1 ITAKT
6 SFPPS
11 CNLHDHLHVP
21 FSLFFILHSPLP
33 LLIPSTALRREQLL
47 LSLSLSRLRSA
58 EVKSRSGSGSAS
70 AAQFT
75 ESKIALAAAAAL
87 GSPAR
92 DTSPSPDV
100 ARSAA
105 TREQASPEK
114 ARETEEHLPF
124 SPLPPPRRPNVVE
137 RPLAPK
143 EPVMRSVQPYDR
155 DRDHDQDRDQDRQ
168 WARDRY
174 DRDRD
179 RDRKGGRMARLYDN
193 RNGNRKLKNKL
204 AVQSV
209 VEVKRD
215 PNVVYK
221 GEHGENLRAPCN
233 DETLQMCNT
242 GDAFGPE
249 DEKANKETGGKI
261 PESGSE
267 QSGPDPGSNPGS
279 DAEPKEDKYKGK
291 ERDRKKKK
299 RSDQKRKNRSK
310 DKRKK
315 TSRKNRT
322 TSSSESDEEEDR
334 RRKRS
339 DRDGSRDGDRRRD
352 GQRKNEEQSDPDA
365 LAMKIAA
372 NKEHSL
378 SNSEKSKRGK
388 KSSKRSKGRGSGR
401 RNTTKSTTKS
411 VKEKVK
417 SILPDHVD
425 LDFWHGMLPNEDTA
439 NLLTVSD
446 FGLTRKSRYYRVD
459 TEKPMNLRWIS
470 PEVFDTATVD
480 RIFVVPYDVPYSRWD
495 ADEVFMKVVEQGY
508 RISPPY
514 TAPKDIANLMKE
526 CLIEPKL
533 RPTFK
538 MIHVFL
544 LAQAKIME
552 RNPKMNEDMGVDG
565 PSRDEKKKKKP
576 K

>member
-1 ITAKT
+1 M
-6 SFPPS
+6 
-11 CNLHDHLHVP
+11 
-21 FSLFFILHSPLP
+21 LP
-33 LLIPSTALRREQLL
+33 LGLLHWPAPLLAATVILPTVIVGAGLAVVCGTKKKKEEKNNNNNKPTTTAASVASSAVPIRPVAK
-47 LSLSLSRLRSA
+47 SA

-92 DTSPSPDV
+92 DTSPVDTPAPFPQVGIKRAYVPAASSTHLAYKSPDV

-193 RNGNRKLKNKL
+193 RYGTTRPRILVPYPDGDTELGYGTTRYYSVLKYGYLIAYRNGNRKLKNKL

-352 GQRKNEEQSDPDA
+352 GQRKNEEQSDP
-365 LAMKIAA
+365 
-372 NKEHSL
+372 E
-378 SNSEKSKRGK
+378 
-388 KSSKRSKGRGSGR
+388 
-401 RNTTKSTTKS
+401 
-411 VKEKVK
+411 
-417 SILPDHVD
+417 
-425 LDFWHGMLPNEDTA
+425 
-439 NLLTVSD
+439 
-446 FGLTRKSRYYRVD
+446 
-459 TEKPMNLRWIS
+459 
-470 PEVFDTATVD
+470 
-480 RIFVVPYDVPYSRWD
+480 
-495 ADEVFMKVVEQGY
+495 
-508 RISPPY
+508 
-514 TAPKDIANLMKE
+514 
-526 CLIEPKL
+526 
-533 RPTFK
+533 
-538 MIHVFL
+538 
-544 LAQAKIME
+544 
-552 RNPKMNEDMGVDG
+552 
-565 PSRDEKKKKKP
+565 
-576 K
+576 

>member
-1 ITAKT
+1 
-6 SFPPS
+6 
-11 CNLHDHLHVP
+11 
-21 FSLFFILHSPLP
+21 
-33 LLIPSTALRREQLL
+33 
-47 LSLSLSRLRSA
+47 
-58 EVKSRSGSGSAS
+58 
-70 AAQFT
+70 
-75 ESKIALAAAAAL
+75 
-87 GSPAR
+87 
-92 DTSPSPDV
+92 
-100 ARSAA
+100 
-105 TREQASPEK
+105 
-114 ARETEEHLPF
+114 
-124 SPLPPPRRPNVVE
+124 
-137 RPLAPK
+137 
-143 EPVMRSVQPYDR
+143 
-155 DRDHDQDRDQDRQ
+155 
-168 WARDRY
+168 
-174 DRDRD
+174 
-179 RDRKGGRMARLYDN
+179 
-193 RNGNRKLKNKL
+193 
-204 AVQSV
+204 
-209 VEVKRD
+209 
-215 PNVVYK
+215 
-221 GEHGENLRAPCN
+221 
-233 DETLQMCNT
+233 
-242 GDAFGPE
+242 
-249 DEKANKETGGKI
+249 
-261 PESGSE
+261 
-267 QSGPDPGSNPGS
+267 
-279 DAEPKEDKYKGK
+279 
-291 ERDRKKKK
+291 
-299 RSDQKRKNRSK
+299 
-310 DKRKK
+310 
-315 TSRKNRT
+315 
-322 TSSSESDEEEDR
+322 
-334 RRKRS
+334 
-339 DRDGSRDGDRRRD
+339 
-352 GQRKNEEQSDPDA
+352 
-365 LAMKIAA
+365 MKIAA

-439 NLLTVSD
+439 NLLTMKDQRPPLQEEDSFLLRKGTMGTKIAMEAAAGLDYLHSKGCIHRDIAARNLLIEKVTKVSD

-495 ADEVFMKVVEQGY
+495 ADESLISSQVFMKVVEQGY

-576 K
+576 NERPIDNRSFERLGEIN